1 MAVVVFDEAAFKA
14 RYPEFSA
21 LTSVVLSAY
30 FTEATIYLNNTE
42 SSPVTDKA
50 QRAILLNM
58 LVAHIAFLNSSGAA
72 NSGLVGRI
80 ASATEGSVS
89 VTTDVGPMTGSQAWF
104 MQSRYGSAYWQAT
117 APYRTFRYFPG
128 QSWPQ

>member
-1 MAVVVFDEAAFKA
+1 MPVVVFDEVAFKA

-21 LTSVVLSAY
+21 LTSPALAAY

-42 SSPVTDKA
+42 TSPVTDEA

-58 LVAHIAFLNSSGAA
+58 LVAHIAFLDSSSSA

-104 MQSRYGSAYWQAT
+104 MQSRYGAAYWQAT
-117 APYRTFRYFPG
+117 APYRTFRYTPRYV
-128 QSWPQ
+128 Q

>member
-1 MAVVVFDEAAFKA
+1 MAVVVFDETAFKA

-21 LTSVVLSAY
+21 LTSAVLSAY

-42 SSPVTDKA
+42 ASPVTDEA

-58 LVAHIAFLNSSGAA
+58 LVAHIAFLDSSSSA

-104 MQSRYGSAYWQAT
+104 MQSRYGAAYWQAT

>member
-1 MAVVVFDEAAFKA
+1 MAVVVFDETAFKA

-21 LTSVVLSAY
+21 LTGAALSAY

-42 SSPVTDKA
+42 ASPVTDEA

-58 LVAHIAFLNSSGAA
+58 LVAHIAFLDSSSSA

-104 MQSRYGSAYWQAT
+104 MQSRYGAAYWQAT
-117 APYRTFRYFPG
+117 ASYRTMRYIPRYV
-128 QSWPQ
+128 Q

>member
-1 MAVVVFDEAAFKA
+1 MAVVVFDEVAFKA
-14 RYPEFSA
+14 RYPEFNA
-21 LTSVVLSAY
+21 LTSPVLAAY

-42 SSPVTDKA
+42 TSPVTDEA

-58 LVAHIAFLNSSGAA
+58 LVAHIAFLNSSSSA

-104 MQSRYGSAYWQAT
+104 MQSRYGAAYWQAT
-117 APYRTFRYFPG
+117 APYRTFRYAPRYV
-128 QSWPQ
+128 Q